1 MAGKAAK
8 AAGALAL
15 AALTTMACAKKDD
28 NTAADT
34 TAATNAANTMA
45 PSDTAASSTAS
56 STSAAPAGLTDA
68 NIVAILDAAN
78 MSDSTWG
85 AIAATKGTSKEVR
98 EFGKTMMRDHHALRK
113 AGQDLAK
120 KLGVTPQPPANDN
133 SQQTLQSTSD
143 MLNNTAKGKDFD
155 KAYIDHEVDYH
166 KQVLETAT
174 KAMAAA
180 QNSELKNLIQKAA
193 PNIQGHLNAAEAI
206 QKKMS

>member
-1 MAGKAAK
+1 MARKAAK
-8 AAGALAL
+8 RAGALAL
-15 AALTTMACAKKDD
+15 AAITMMACAKKDD
-28 NTAADT
+28 QAAMDT
-34 TAATNAANTMA
+34 TAATNTMA
-45 PSDTAASSTAS
+45 GSDTAMGASSTA
-56 STSAAPAGLTDA
+56 AAPAGLTDA

-85 AIAATKGTSKEVR
+85 AIAAAKGTSKEVR
-98 EFGKTMMRDHHALRK
+98 EFGKTMMRDHHALRQ
-113 AGQDLAK
+113 AGQDLAR
-120 KLGVTPQPPANDN
+120 KLGVTPQPPTDDN

-180 QNSELKNLIQKAA
+180 QSPELKNLIQKAA
-193 PNIQGHLNAAEAI
+193 PNIEGHLNAAQAI
-206 QKKMS
+206 QKKMT

>member
-1 MAGKAAK
+1 MEVTKRAAVL
-8 AAGALAL
+8 AITAFALA
-15 AALTTMACAKKDD
+15 ACAKKDEYG
-28 NTAADT
+28 ADT
-34 TAATNAANTMA
+34 TAAMNNTMA
-45 PSDTAASSTAS
+45 STDTAAAAST
-56 STSAAPAGLTDA
+56 TPTAPAGLTDA

-85 AIAATKGTSKEVR
+85 AIAATKGTSADVR
-98 EFGKTMMRDHHALRK
+98 NFGKTMMRDHHALRK

-120 KLGVTPQPPANDN
+120 KLGVTPQPPADDN
-133 SQQTLQSTSD
+133 SQQTLQTTSD

-193 PNIQGHLNAAEAI
+193 PNIQAHLNAAEAI
-206 QKKMS
+206 QKKMK

>member
-1 MAGKAAK
+1 MAAK
-8 AAGALAL
+8 AVKTVGAVAL
-15 AALTTMACAKKDD
+15 AAVTMMACAKKDD
-28 NTAADT
+28 NVAADT
-34 TAATNAANTMA
+34 TAATNATNTMA
-45 PSDTAASSTAS
+45 PSDTGAASSTP
-56 STSAAPAGLTDA
+56 AAPAGLTDA

-85 AIAATKGTSKEVR
+85 AIAATKGTSKDVR

-206 QKKMS
+206 QKKMT

>member
-1 MAGKAAK
+1 MAGKAART
-8 AAGALAL
+8 AGALAL
-15 AALTTMACAKKDD
+15 AAITMMACAKKDD
-28 NTAADT
+28 ETAADT
-34 TAATNAANTMA
+34 TAATNATNTMA
-45 PSDTAASSTAS
+45 GSDTAAAASSTA
-56 STSAAPAGLTDA
+56 AAPAGLTDA

-85 AIAATKGTSKEVR
+85 AIAATKGTSKDVR

-120 KLGVTPQPPANDN
+120 KLGVTPQPPADDN

-143 MLNNTAKGKDFD
+143 MLNGTAKGKDFD

-193 PNIQGHLNAAEAI
+193 PNLQAHLNAAEAI
-206 QKKMS
+206 QKKMT

>member
-8 AAGALAL
+8 TAGALAL
-15 AALTTMACAKKDD
+15 AAITMMACAKKDD
-28 NTAADT
+28 ETARDT
-34 TAATNAANTMA
+34 TAATNAMA
-45 PSDTAASSTAS
+45 GSDTARGAAS

-85 AIAATKGTSKEVR
+85 AIAATKGTSKDVR

-120 KLGVTPQPPANDN
+120 KLGVTPQPPADDN
-133 SQQTLQSTSD
+133 SQQTLQSTID
-143 MLNNTAKGKDFD
+143 MLNGTAKGKDFD

-206 QKKMS
+206 QKKMT

>member
-1 MAGKAAK
+1 MAGKAART
-8 AAGALAL
+8 AAVLAL
-15 AALTTMACAKKDD
+15 VAFTATACAKKDD
-28 NTAADT
+28 NTATDT
-34 TAATNAANTMA
+34 TAATNANNSMTA
-45 PSDTAASSTAS
+45 SDTAAGASSTA
-56 STSAAPAGLTDA
+56 AAPAGLTDA

-85 AIAATKGTSKEVR
+85 AIAAVKGTSKEVR

-120 KLGVTPQPPANDN
+120 KLAVTPERPAGDN
-133 SQQTLQSTSD
+133 SQQALQSTSD

-166 KQVLETAT
+166 KQLLETAT
-174 KAMAAA
+174 KGMAAA

-193 PNIQGHLNAAEAI
+193 PNIEGHLNAVEAI
-206 QKKMS
+206 QKKMT

>member
-1 MAGKAAK
+1 MHVTKKAAVVGIT
-8 AAGALAL
+8 AFAL
-15 AALTTMACAKKDD
+15 AACAKND

-34 TAATNAANTMA
+34 TAATNANNTMA
-45 PSDTAASSTAS
+45 PTDTGAAAS

-85 AIAATKGTSKEVR
+85 AIAATKGTSADVR
-98 EFGKTMMRDHHALRK
+98 NFGKTMMRDHHALRK

-133 SQQTLQSTSD
+133 SQADLQSTSD
-143 MLNNTAKGKDFD
+143 MLNRTAKGKDFD
-155 KAYIDHEVDYH
+155 KAYIDHEVEYH

-174 KAMAAA
+174 KAMGAA

-193 PNIQGHLNAAEAI
+193 PNIQAHLNAAEAI
-206 QKKMS
+206 QRKMS

>member
-1 MAGKAAK
+1 MEGMKRAAVAAMAAF
-8 AAGALAL
+8 
-15 AALTTMACAKKDD
+15 ALTACAKK
-28 NTAADT
+28 NETAADT
-34 TAATNAANTMA
+34 TAMTATSTMA
-45 PSDTAASSTAS
+45 PSDTAAVSSTQ
-56 STSAAPAGLTDA
+56 AAPALSDA

-85 AIAATKGTSKEVR
+85 AIAATKGTSADVR
-98 EFGKTMMRDHHALRK
+98 NFGKTMMRDHHALRK

-133 SQQTLQSTSD
+133 SQADLQTTSD

-155 KAYIDHEVDYH
+155 KAYIDHEVAYH

-180 QNSELKNLIQKAA
+180 QNSELKNLIQSAA
-193 PNIQGHLNAAEAI
+193 PTLQAHLNAAETI
-206 QKKMS
+206 QKKMT

>member
-1 MAGKAAK
+1 MAGRAAK
-8 AAGALAL
+8 TAGAIAL
-15 AALTTMACAKKDD
+15 AAITMMACAKKDD
-28 NTAADT
+28 DTAADT
-34 TAATNAANTMA
+34 TAATNTMA
-45 PSDTAASSTAS
+45 GSDTAMGASSTA
-56 STSAAPAGLTDA
+56 AAPAGLTDA

-98 EFGKTMMRDHHALRK
+98 EFGKTMMRDHHALRQ

-120 KLGVTPQPPANDN
+120 KLGVTPQPPADDN
-133 SQQTLQSTSD
+133 SQQTRQSTSD
-143 MLNNTAKGKDFD
+143 LLNKTAKGKDFD

-180 QNSELKNLIQKAA
+180 QSPELKNLIQKAA
-193 PNIQGHLNAAEAI
+193 PNIQGHLNAAQAI
-206 QKKMS
+206 QKKMT

>member
-8 AAGALAL
+8 TVGALAL
-15 AALTTMACAKKDD
+15 AAITTMACAKKDD
-28 NTAADT
+28 DTALDT
-34 TAATNAANTMA
+34 TAATNAMA
-45 PSDTAASSTAS
+45 GSDTSMAASST
-56 STSAAPAGLTDA
+56 TAAPAGLTDA

-85 AIAATKGTSKEVR
+85 AIAAAKGTSKDVR
-98 EFGKTMMRDHHALRK
+98 EFGKMMMRDHHALRK

-120 KLGVTPQPPANDN
+120 KLGVTPQPPADDN

-174 KAMAAA
+174 KAMVAA
-180 QNSELKNLIQKAA
+180 QNPELKNLIQKAA

-206 QKKMS
+206 QKKMT

>member
-1 MAGKAAK
+1 MAGKAART
-8 AAGALAL
+8 AGALAL
-15 AALTTMACAKKDD
+15 AAITMMACAKKDD
-28 NTAADT
+28 ETAADT
-34 TAATNAANTMA
+34 TAATNATNTMA
-45 PSDTAASSTAS
+45 GSDTAAAAS
-56 STSAAPAGLTDA
+56 STGAAPAGLTDA

-85 AIAATKGTSKEVR
+85 AIAATKGTSKDVR

-120 KLGVTPQPPANDN
+120 KLGVTPQPPADDN

-143 MLNNTAKGKDFD
+143 MLNGTAKGKDFD

-193 PNIQGHLNAAEAI
+193 PNLQAHLNAAEAI
-206 QKKMS
+206 QKKMT

>member
-1 MAGKAAK
+1 MAGKAART
-8 AAGALAL
+8 AGALAL
-15 AALTTMACAKKDD
+15 AAITIMACAKKDD
-28 NTAADT
+28 ETAADT
-34 TAATNAANTMA
+34 TAATNATNTMA
-45 PSDTAASSTAS
+45 GSDTAAAAS
-56 STSAAPAGLTDA
+56 STGAAPAGLTDA

-85 AIAATKGTSKEVR
+85 AIAATKGTSKDVR

-120 KLGVTPQPPANDN
+120 KLGVTPQPPADDN

-143 MLNNTAKGKDFD
+143 MLNGTAKGKDFD

-193 PNIQGHLNAAEAI
+193 PNLQAHLNAAEAI
-206 QKKMS
+206 QKKMT

>member
-1 MAGKAAK
+1 MAGKAART
-8 AAGALAL
+8 AGLLAL
-15 AALTTMACAKKDD
+15 TAFTAMACAKKDD

-34 TAATNAANTMA
+34 TAATNNAMAAA
-45 PSDTAASSTAS
+45 DTGAASSTA
-56 STSAAPAGLTDA
+56 AAPAGLTDA

-85 AIAATKGTSKEVR
+85 AIAATKGTSKDVR

-120 KLGVTPQPPANDN
+120 KLGVTPQPPADDN

-193 PNIQGHLNAAEAI
+193 PNIEGHLNAAEAI
-206 QKKMS
+206 QKKMK

>member
-1 MAGKAAK
+1 MAGRAAK
-8 AAGALAL
+8 RAGALAL
-15 AALTTMACAKKDD
+15 AAVTMMACAKKDD
-28 NTAADT
+28 TAADT
-34 TAATNAANTMA
+34 SAATNAMA
-45 PSDTAASSTAS
+45 GSDTAMGASSTA
-56 STSAAPAGLTDA
+56 AAPAGLTDA

-85 AIAATKGTSKEVR
+85 AIAATKGTSKDVR

-120 KLGVTPQPPANDN
+120 KLGVTPQPPADDN
-133 SQQTLQSTSD
+133 SQQTLQSTSA
-143 MLNNTAKGKDFD
+143 MLNSTAKGKDFD

-180 QNSELKNLIQKAA
+180 QSPELKNLIQKAA

-206 QKKMS
+206 QKKMT